1 MTTIINTPPSS
12 PEVSDNSGVGV
23 IVGILIAVLIV
34 ILFVIFGLPYLR
46 NQPQNQDSSVV
57 PIGGT
62 TVNVTTP
69 PNTVTPANTNT
80 TP

>member
-1 MTTIINTPPSS
+1 MTTIINTPSS

-23 IVGILIAVLIV
+23 IVGILITVLIV

-46 NQPQNQDSSVV
+46 NRPQNLDSSAVPTGDTTINVTIPSNPVV
-57 PIGGT
+57 PT
-62 TVNVTTP
+62 K
-69 PNTVTPANTNT
+69 ANT